1 MKQFYTS
8 VRKLAF
14 KWINRRSQKKSMTWE
29 QFVHY
34 VEVNPLPKP
43 KIHFSLYA

>member
-1 MKQFYTS
+1 MTCSDYYEKCY
-8 VRKLAF
+8 